1 MKLLDIALLLA
12 ITLGSTYSQKQR
24 PNANSGDSESSKNQ
38 DHASVGNQ
46 YFHSQYLSGPYSGLP
61 YGYNLSDLSF
71 ANGISVPQNQGVDSI
86 IQKLSATARVVSALS
101 LQNGLSDGSIPVDDV
116 IAEFLNIGS
125 ADLKGLETFD
135 KKKVDDFV
143 DTING
148 VALDKD
154 ANLLEEGLK
163 YFYRIR
169 MIWKDIGGSNGLNK
183 LPDAAT
189 YKELDD
195 VKKLDITPLTSLSL
209 DPSITQLSNFSTL
222 SDNDIGSLKSALS
235 KTLSAIFKI
244 GTSIDYS
251 KFIGIL
257 DRLKPLR
264 SLTEIVGFYNGKHEF
279 RKAFL
284 VKAEVDKTV
293 SNLAKLKPLTSTSE
307 SDSYVNSMNS
317 IITSR
322 LYHNSM
328 VRRYTAGFMNGFK
341 DLEMLSKDVKD
352 QWLLTQINPSID
364 IKGVESLV
372 QLKSPMAD
380 LEKKWSEVSTENVYS
395 SVKRL
400 AYARSLLNSQTT
412 NVMTKDNLEIMLES
426 IQNCKKANKEDGVTD
441 KLKLISTNVE
451 VLNRKLSTLNS
462 ICSSAK
468 KNQMEQSINSLS
480 KKTSPD
486 NVRSILQFFQGLKS
500 QINIVTSGP
509 AFKDINMMS
518 SDTSFVTDFLSN
530 GYTKPYV
537 ESFDALQKL
546 GVEFEE
552 VAQAAMASIEIR
564 EIKND
569 ANLLKNV
576 KSVTTSLSES
586 SGHLAALRKL
596 VASLKGDEKGGKN
609 EQLKDLP
616 KLSKSFGEAV
626 NALVLAKK
634 TSEQDAELKLFAKN
648 GIAIESGAETA
659 NNPPFFEKFK
669 KQWGDFDETTSEII
683 STQIR
688 SGEWISKM
696 KVAESPKLLDFATIF
711 TGLETINDVDLKSNS
726 RLSAIALF
734 GTIPPVPELK
744 DVLPEFKKSLLTL
757 SKLDLKFSRFHS
769 SVNQMP
775 DTLKQLSVV
784 LGSSP
789 SGATTVPPAMVA
801 KDESDSDMI
810 MAMIVGGGVFGFCI
824 ICVIAV
830 YIVLFC
836 KRNDKKWKI
845 WWDRM
850 TCGCFKKNT
859 NNKTVTARAKK
870 LPDPHPLR
878 DEQKKVD
885 DKKKRKE
892 SKLTPL
898 DEVSARELDNKEVPD
913 KVTKE
918 ADKTN
923 GAAKKSG
930 SKGVKKVTEKTAKAP
945 TKKTVRPVAPPV
957 DNDVMPPPVGP
968 AESEREPSYAFQVPL
983 PYDQPE
989 HDYRP
994 QHEGCIDGP
1003 DDTKDDASSEVF
1015 DKSKRAPGG
1024 LDPRSWLPAFY
1035 RWLRSRFSRTE
1046 SSSSS
1051 TTNETETTRT
1061 RVSSPII
1068 LADDSRTSERPTSV
1082 HSTRRSY
1089 VNEPIDF
1096 IDFDFNEDDDESR
1109 VVDDDAPSNASFY
1122 DDYYET
1128 DDDEGDKNV
1137 SSNDVESNDDESSGT
1152 SLYDVN
1158 ADQPSSVYS
1167 TNPESAR
1174 SSTGAEEP
1182 RRSSFGGFFN
1192 WLKFW

>member
-12 ITLGSTYSQKQR
+12 LTLGSAYSQQQR
-24 PNANSGDSESSKNQ
+24 PNTNSGDHESSKKQ

-46 YFHSQYLSGPYSGLP
+46 YFHSQYLSGPYNGLP

-86 IQKLSATARVVSALS
+86 IQKLSAAARVVSALS
-101 LQNGLSDGSIPVDDV
+101 LQNGLSDESIPVDDV
-116 IAEFLNIGS
+116 IAELLNIGS

-135 KKKVDDFV
+135 KKKVDEFV

-169 MIWKDIGGSNGLNK
+169 TIWKDIGGSNGLNK
-183 LPDAAT
+183 LPDGAT

-195 VKKLDITPLTSLSL
+195 VKKIDITPLTSLSL
-209 DPSITQLSNFSTL
+209 DPSITQLSKFSTL
-222 SDNDIGSLKSALS
+222 SDNDIGSLKSALL
-235 KTLSAIFKI
+235 KTLSAITKM

-251 KFIGIL
+251 KIIGIL

-264 SLTEIVGFYNGKHEF
+264 SLTEMVGFYNGKHEF

-284 VKAEVDKTV
+284 MKAEVDKTV

-322 LYHNSM
+322 LYHNSL

-341 DLEMLSKDVKD
+341 DLEMLSKDIKD

-380 LEKKWSEVSTENVYS
+380 LDKKWSEVSTENVYS

-400 AYARSLLNSQTT
+400 AYARSLLNAQTT
-412 NVMTKDNLEIMLES
+412 NVMTKDNLETMLES

-441 KLKLISTNVE
+441 KLKLISTNAE

-486 NVRSILQFFQGLKS
+486 NVRSLLQFFQGLKS

-669 KQWGDFDETTSEII
+669 KQWGDFHETTSEII

-711 TGLETINDVDLKSNS
+711 TGLETINDVDLKSDS

-789 SGATTVPPAMVA
+789 SGANTVPPVMVA
-801 KDESDSDMI
+801 KDESDSDMN
-810 MAMIVGGGVFGFCI
+810 MVMIVGGGVFGFFI
-824 ICVIAV
+824 ICVIV
-830 YIVLFC
+830 LYVVLFC

-850 TCGCFKKNT
+850 TCGCFKKKKN
-859 NNKTVTARAKK
+859 NNKTVTAKAKE
-870 LPDPHPLR
+870 LPDLHPLR

-898 DEVSARELDNKEVPD
+898 DEVSAREIDNKEVPD
-913 KVTKE
+913 KVTKG

-945 TKKTVRPVAPPV
+945 TKKSVRPVAPSV

-1003 DDTKDDASSEVF
+1003 DDTKDDAPSEIF

-1051 TTNETETTRT
+1051 TTNETE
-1061 RVSSPII
+1061 SSSTSDAAESSTKPNETESGWSP
-1068 LADDSRTSERPTSV
+1068 LVPDDAITSE
-1082 HSTRRSY
+1082 
-1089 VNEPIDF
+1089 
-1096 IDFDFNEDDDESR
+1096 
-1109 VVDDDAPSNASFY
+1109 
-1122 DDYYET
+1122 
-1128 DDDEGDKNV
+1128 
-1137 SSNDVESNDDESSGT
+1137 SSI
-1152 SLYDVN
+1152 
-1158 ADQPSSVYS
+1158 SVYS
-1167 TNPESAR
+1167 TR
-1174 SSTGAEEP
+1174 SNDDDDEP
-1182 RRSSFGGFFN
+1182 RNFIN
-1192 WLKFW
+1192 VDNNDQILVIN